1 MGAHAV
7 RDGIR
12 DGLRRRALCDV
23 ALGAANQPVSARA
36 GTDGAQSG
44 VRPWRRIATKG
55 PWLLAP
61 LLVAVLA
68 VSVAPTNPVVGEPP
82 APTVHRSVQALDDA
96 YRVAAAGGDW
106 EALLEVGDAARRV
119 GDAADSPE
127 TFDARAREMY
137 RSALAWAR
145 RQGSLDGVLR
155 VGEALAALGDREGFK
170 ESIRTAKVL
179 AGRDPEAQADVRALG
194 ALATQSIDSPC

>member
-1 MGAHAV
+1 M
-7 RDGIR
+7 
-12 DGLRRRALCDV
+12 
-23 ALGAANQPVSARA
+23 
-36 GTDGAQSG
+36 
-44 VRPWRRIATKG
+44 KG

-68 VSVAPTNPVVGEPP
+68 VSGAPRNRVVGEPP
-82 APTVHRSVQALDDA
+82 APTAHHSVQALDDA

-119 GDAADSPE
+119 GDVADSPE

-137 RSALAWAR
+137 RSALARAR

-155 VGEALAALGDREGFK
+155 VGEALAALGDREGLK
-170 ESIRTAKVL
+170 ESIRTARVL
-179 AGRDPEAQADVRALG
+179 AGRDPEGRADVRAL
-194 ALATQSIDSPC
+194 ATQFTDSPC